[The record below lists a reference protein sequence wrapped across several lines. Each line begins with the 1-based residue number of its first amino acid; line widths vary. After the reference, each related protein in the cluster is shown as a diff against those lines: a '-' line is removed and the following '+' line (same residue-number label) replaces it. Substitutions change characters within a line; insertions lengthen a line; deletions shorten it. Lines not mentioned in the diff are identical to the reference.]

1 MRYSLVLALGLAL
14 VLSLGGQA
22 FAQTQ
27 MTVTGNGYWT
37 DTIKFMPIDKDHAI
51 VMADDQMGIF
61 VTDSG
66 KGPFN
71 NLSGHCVWLD
81 SSAAGKDHWY
91 GFTVFT
97 DNDGDK
103 IFWEIHEGGAQNT
116 ARGKIL
122 WGSGKFEGIEGTSD
136 YAYQVAK
143 SWPDGTRLMI
153 IPHGV
158 WKLTLKKPLPQE

>member
-1 MRYSLVLALGLAL
+1 MKWRVVAVVCLFLALGL
-14 VLSLGGQA
+14 GGQI

-27 MTVTGNGYWT
+27 ATVTGNGYWT

-51 VMADDQMGIF
+51 VMADDQMGVF

-97 DNDGDK
+97 YNDGDK
-103 IFWEIHEGGAQNT
+103 IFWEIHEGSAQNT

-136 YAYQVAK
+136 YAFQVAK
-143 SWPDGTRLMI
+143 SWPDGTRPMI